1 MHDCCGDELFDF
13 GWNAIQGGKPFKQSA
28 SALADALV
36 WAQSVACLKEEST
49 EKYCGPIL
57 TNGTMEKCGDCT
69 LKYLAAMLSSWYGLG
84 QAPSKKGFQGLLETC
99 CVDSAKYPYQNWTA
113 PELPL

>member
-13 GWNAIQGGKPFKQSA
+13 GWSSIQGGDPFNQSA
-28 SALADALV
+28 SAMADALV
-36 WAQSVACLKEEST
+36 WAQGVACLKEEDT
-49 EKYCGPIL
+49 GKYCGTIL
-57 TNGTMEKCGDCT
+57 TNSTMEKCGDCT

-84 QAPSKKGFQGLLETC
+84 EAPSQKGFQWLLGTC
-99 CVDSAKYPYQNWTA
+99 GVDPARYPVQKWTA